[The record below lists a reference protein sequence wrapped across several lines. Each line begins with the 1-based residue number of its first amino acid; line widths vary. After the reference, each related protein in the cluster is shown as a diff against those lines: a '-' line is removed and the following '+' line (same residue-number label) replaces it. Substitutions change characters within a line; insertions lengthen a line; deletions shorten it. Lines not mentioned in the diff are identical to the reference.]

1 MSAVLC
7 RAERTRKVVGMSKV
21 LIIGGGAAG
30 MMAGIFAAGNGHEV
44 HIYEKNEK
52 LGKKLFI
59 TGKGR
64 CNLTNAGEME
74 TLFSSVRS
82 NPKFLYSGFYSFTN
96 EQAIEFFENLGVRTK
111 VERGNRV
118 FPESDHSSDVIS
130 AMSRELKRL
139 GAGIHLHA
147 EVKQVLADEGYFTG
161 IRLADGKTVSAD
173 ACIIATGGISYPST
187 GSTGDGYRFAR
198 EAGHKVTALYPSLV
212 PMEVKEAFIPALQ
225 GLSLRNVNAVI
236 YDGKKRVYEEFGE
249 MLFTHFGVSGPVI
262 ISASSVMGKLLGEK
276 KLRLSIDLKPA
287 LSAEQLDQRVL
298 RDFEENRNKQFK
310 NAVDKLFPAK
320 LKPVMID
327 RSGIDPEKKVNE
339 ISREERRQFVALI
352 KDFDMTLTG
361 LRGYNE
367 AIVTKGGVD
376 VRQLD
381 PGTMESKLVSGLYF
395 IGEVVDLD
403 ALTGGFNLQIAWSTA
418 YLAGNAVH

>member
-1 MSAVLC
+1 M
-7 RAERTRKVVGMSKV
+7 
-21 LIIGGGAAG
+21 
-30 MMAGIFAAGNGHEV
+30 
-44 HIYEKNEK
+44 
-52 LGKKLFI
+52 
-59 TGKGR
+59 
-64 CNLTNAGEME
+64 
-74 TLFSSVRS
+74 
-82 NPKFLYSGFYSFTN
+82 
-96 EQAIEFFENLGVRTK
+96 
-111 VERGNRV
+111 
-118 FPESDHSSDVIS
+118 
-130 AMSRELKRL
+130 
-139 GAGIHLHA
+139 
-147 EVKQVLADEGYFTG
+147 
-161 IRLADGKTVSAD
+161 
-173 ACIIATGGISYPST
+173 
-187 GSTGDGYRFAR
+187 
-198 EAGHKVTALYPSLV
+198 
-212 PMEVKEAFIPALQ
+212 
-225 GLSLRNVNAVI
+225 I
-236 YDGKKRVYEEFGE
+236 YDGKKKVYEEFGE

-262 ISASSVMGKLLGEK
+262 ISASSVIGKLLGER

-418 YLAGNAVH
+418 YLAGNAVR

>member
-1 MSAVLC
+1 M
-7 RAERTRKVVGMSKV
+7 
-21 LIIGGGAAG
+21 
-30 MMAGIFAAGNGHEV
+30 
-44 HIYEKNEK
+44 
-52 LGKKLFI
+52 
-59 TGKGR
+59 
-64 CNLTNAGEME
+64 
-74 TLFSSVRS
+74 
-82 NPKFLYSGFYSFTN
+82 
-96 EQAIEFFENLGVRTK
+96 
-111 VERGNRV
+111 
-118 FPESDHSSDVIS
+118 
-130 AMSRELKRL
+130 
-139 GAGIHLHA
+139 
-147 EVKQVLADEGYFTG
+147 
-161 IRLADGKTVSAD
+161 
-173 ACIIATGGISYPST
+173 
-187 GSTGDGYRFAR
+187 
-198 EAGHKVTALYPSLV
+198 
-212 PMEVKEAFIPALQ
+212 
-225 GLSLRNVNAVI
+225 
-236 YDGKKRVYEEFGE
+236 
-249 MLFTHFGVSGPVI
+249 SGPVI
-262 ISASSVMGKLLGEK
+262 ISASSVIGKLLGER

-418 YLAGNAVH
+418 YLAGNAVR

>member
-1 MSAVLC
+1 
-7 RAERTRKVVGMSKV
+7 
-21 LIIGGGAAG
+21 
-30 MMAGIFAAGNGHEV
+30 
-44 HIYEKNEK
+44 
-52 LGKKLFI
+52 
-59 TGKGR
+59 
-64 CNLTNAGEME
+64 
-74 TLFSSVRS
+74 
-82 NPKFLYSGFYSFTN
+82 
-96 EQAIEFFENLGVRTK
+96 
-111 VERGNRV
+111 
-118 FPESDHSSDVIS
+118 
-130 AMSRELKRL
+130 
-139 GAGIHLHA
+139 
-147 EVKQVLADEGYFTG
+147 
-161 IRLADGKTVSAD
+161 
-173 ACIIATGGISYPST
+173 
-187 GSTGDGYRFAR
+187 
-198 EAGHKVTALYPSLV
+198 
-212 PMEVKEAFIPALQ
+212 
-225 GLSLRNVNAVI
+225 
-236 YDGKKRVYEEFGE
+236 

-262 ISASSVMGKLLGEK
+262 ISASSVIGKLLGER

-418 YLAGNAVH
+418 YLAGNAVR

>member
-1 MSAVLC
+1 
-7 RAERTRKVVGMSKV
+7 
-21 LIIGGGAAG
+21 
-30 MMAGIFAAGNGHEV
+30 
-44 HIYEKNEK
+44 
-52 LGKKLFI
+52 
-59 TGKGR
+59 
-64 CNLTNAGEME
+64 
-74 TLFSSVRS
+74 
-82 NPKFLYSGFYSFTN
+82 
-96 EQAIEFFENLGVRTK
+96 
-111 VERGNRV
+111 
-118 FPESDHSSDVIS
+118 
-130 AMSRELKRL
+130 
-139 GAGIHLHA
+139 
-147 EVKQVLADEGYFTG
+147 
-161 IRLADGKTVSAD
+161 
-173 ACIIATGGISYPST
+173 
-187 GSTGDGYRFAR
+187 
-198 EAGHKVTALYPSLV
+198 
-212 PMEVKEAFIPALQ
+212 MEVKEAFIPALQ

-236 YDGKKRVYEEFGE
+236 YDGKKKVYEEFGE

-262 ISASSVMGKLLGEK
+262 ISASSVIGKLLGER

-418 YLAGNAVH
+418 YLAGNAVR

>member
-1 MSAVLC
+1 M
-7 RAERTRKVVGMSKV
+7 
-21 LIIGGGAAG
+21 
-30 MMAGIFAAGNGHEV
+30 
-44 HIYEKNEK
+44 
-52 LGKKLFI
+52 
-59 TGKGR
+59 
-64 CNLTNAGEME
+64 
-74 TLFSSVRS
+74 
-82 NPKFLYSGFYSFTN
+82 
-96 EQAIEFFENLGVRTK
+96 
-111 VERGNRV
+111 
-118 FPESDHSSDVIS
+118 
-130 AMSRELKRL
+130 
-139 GAGIHLHA
+139 
-147 EVKQVLADEGYFTG
+147 
-161 IRLADGKTVSAD
+161 
-173 ACIIATGGISYPST
+173 
-187 GSTGDGYRFAR
+187 
-198 EAGHKVTALYPSLV
+198 
-212 PMEVKEAFIPALQ
+212 
-225 GLSLRNVNAVI
+225 I